1 LFPWQF
7 KGNTNFGEV
16 VMTDKPLLFK
26 IILGGFLEFVGAQA
40 AVISFNGT
48 LAAGMNGGICGAI
61 IALNT
66 VYVLIVA
73 YCMFGEKLNKV
84 KFVAILFLVAS
95 VILVSLFTP
104 DLQDVLDAVPD
115 VGSTTE
121 NQIIQSMLTEDD
133 MFNYKL

>member
-1 LFPWQF
+1 
-7 KGNTNFGEV
+7 
-16 VMTDKPLLFK
+16 M
-26 IILGGFLEFVGAQA
+26 
-40 AVISFNGT
+40 ISFNGT

-61 IALNT
+61 ISLNT

-95 VILVSLFTP
+95 VVLVSLFTP

-121 NQIIQSMLTEDD
+121 N
-133 MFNYKL
+133 